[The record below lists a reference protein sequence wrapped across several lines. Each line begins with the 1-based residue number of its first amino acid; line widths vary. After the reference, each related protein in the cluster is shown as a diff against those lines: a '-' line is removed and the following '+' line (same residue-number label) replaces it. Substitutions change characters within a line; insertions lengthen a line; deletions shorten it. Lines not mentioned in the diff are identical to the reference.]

1 MRIKILPTFNIED
14 GLLLPD
20 DALIAGVDEVGRGS
34 LAGPVMAAAIILD
47 RSKCWGDQ
55 LDQVDDSKRLSKKK
69 RETISAWIYK
79 VSNVGIGVVDREEI
93 DQLNILWA
101 SLLAMERAIDDVQK
115 NLDRPL
121 DAVLIDGNRLPTLN
135 CRGYA
140 IVQGDKKSFSIAAA
154 SIIAKIA
161 RDKFMF
167 KMAKTH
173 PRYGWE
179 KNMGYG
185 TRYHMEA
192 LKKYGVT
199 DQHRRSFRPVAE
211 TLESWS

>member
-1 MRIKILPTFNIED
+1 MPTFNIED
-14 GLLLPD
+14 GLLLPA

-47 RSKCWGDQ
+47 RSKC
-55 LDQVDDSKRLSKKK
+55 LDDELRQVDDSKRLSKKN
-69 RETISAWIYK
+69 REAISSWIYK
-79 VSNVGIGVVDREEI
+79 VSTVGIGFVDREGI

-101 SLLAMERAIDDVQK
+101 SLLAMKRAIDDVQK

-121 DAVLIDGNRLPTLN
+121 DAVLIDGNRLPALN

-154 SIIAKIA
+154 SIVAKIA
-161 RDKFMF
+161 RDRFMLQ
-167 KMAKTH
+167 MAKTY
-173 PRYGWE
+173 PQYGWE

-199 DQHRRSFRPVAE
+199 DQHRRSFRPIAE

>member
-1 MRIKILPTFNIED
+1 MYKRQ
-14 GLLLPD
+14 
-20 DALIAGVDEVGRGS
+20 
-34 LAGPVMAAAIILD
+34 AIILD
-47 RSKCWGDQ
+47 RSKCLDNQ
-55 LDQVDDSKRLSKKK
+55 LRQVDDSKRLSKKN
-69 RETISAWIYK
+69 RETISSWIYK
-79 VSNVGIGVVDREEI
+79 VSTIGIGLVDREEI
-93 DQLNILWA
+93 DRLNILWA

-115 NLDRPL
+115 NLSRPL

-154 SIIAKIA
+154 SIVAKNA

-185 TRYHMEA
+185 TQYHMEA

-211 TLESWS
+211 ALESWS

>member
-1 MRIKILPTFNIED
+1 LPTFNIED
-14 GLLLPD
+14 GLLLPA

-47 RSKCWGDQ
+47 RSKC
-55 LDQVDDSKRLSKKK
+55 LDDELRQVDDSKRLSKKN
-69 RETISAWIYK
+69 REAISSWIYK
-79 VSNVGIGVVDREEI
+79 VSTVGIGFVDREGI

-101 SLLAMERAIDDVQK
+101 SLLAMKRAIDDVQK

-121 DAVLIDGNRLPTLN
+121 DAVLIDGNRLPALN

-154 SIIAKIA
+154 SIVAKIA
-161 RDKFMF
+161 RDRFMLQ
-167 KMAKTH
+167 MAKTY
-173 PRYGWE
+173 PQYGWE

-199 DQHRRSFRPVAE
+199 DQHRRSFRPIAE

>member
-1 MRIKILPTFNIED
+1 MPTFNIED
-14 GLLLPD
+14 GLLLPA

-47 RSKCWGDQ
+47 RSKC
-55 LDQVDDSKRLSKKK
+55 LDDELRQVDDSKRLSKKN
-69 RETISAWIYK
+69 REAISSWIYK
-79 VSNVGIGVVDREEI
+79 VSTVGIGFVDREGI
-93 DQLNILWA
+93 DRLNILWA

-121 DAVLIDGNRLPTLN
+121 DAVLIDGNRLPALN

-154 SIIAKIA
+154 SIVAKIA
-161 RDKFMF
+161 RDRFMLQ
-167 KMAKTH
+167 MAKTY
-173 PRYGWE
+173 PQYGWE

-199 DQHRRSFRPVAE
+199 DQHRRSFRPIAE